1 MKNSPVNVGIA
12 CALVVR
18 EPGTLISY
26 ALGSCVGV
34 CLFDHKK
41 HIAGM
46 AHILL
51 PSYKDAV
58 DRQNLYKFAD
68 SGCELLLYSMLRKGA
83 GRDDIS
89 ARLVGGARMFRTGGS
104 MEGIGERNVNAAREA
119 LHRLGIQITAEDTGK
134 DYGRTVTLDSE
145 TGEVTVKAVNGEIK
159 KI

>member
-12 CALVVR
+12 CALVVK
-18 EPGTLISY
+18 EPGVLITY

-34 CLFDHKK
+34 CLFDRKK

-46 AHILL
+46 AHIML
-51 PSYKDAV
+51 PSYEDAA

-68 SGCELLLYSMLRKGA
+68 SGCELLLRSMLRQGA
-83 GRDDIS
+83 GRDDIT
-89 ARLVGGARMFRTGGS
+89 ARLAGGAKMFRTGGS
-104 MEGIGERNVNAAREA
+104 MEGIGERNVHAVRET
-119 LHRLGIQITAEDTGK
+119 LHRLGIQIIAEDTGK
-134 DYGRTVTLDSE
+134 DYGRTVTLDSV